1 MLPNSQHFNTIMPS
15 VLFFLNVK
23 TLPKRNLK
31 KLKET
36 SCLLWKHE
44 YNKEYKVSLRGNTR
58 GGDTLPNRIRERREQ
73 LGLTQTELANK
84 LKLSISY
91 LSKIENEKTPINVKL
106 AIRIARALKTTV
118 EEIFFD

>member
-1 MLPNSQHFNTIMPS
+1 M
-15 VLFFLNVK
+15 
-23 TLPKRNLK
+23 
-31 KLKET
+31 
-36 SCLLWKHE
+36 
-44 YNKEYKVSLRGNTR
+44 
-58 GGDTLPNRIRERREQ
+58 PNRIRERREQ

>member
-1 MLPNSQHFNTIMPS
+1 
-15 VLFFLNVK
+15 
-23 TLPKRNLK
+23 
-31 KLKET
+31 
-36 SCLLWKHE
+36 
-44 YNKEYKVSLRGNTR
+44 
-58 GGDTLPNRIRERREQ
+58 LPNRIRERREQ